1 MRYSFKVP
9 RRPVKGVIRS
19 KRSIVLAAAVLGAAV
34 AAAVALADTW
44 TSTVENDSNAHLR
57 IVYTYANNFDSGWH
71 FHPGVAIVQVTKGSL
86 TVTSASDCKPKTV
99 SAGETSIEVPYVPVR
114 AVGLGETAWTTT
126 FVLANSA
133 PPTTPVSAAPCP

>member
-1 MRYSFKVP
+1 MRGFLVN
-9 RRPVKGVIRS
+9 R
-19 KRSIVLAAAVLGAAV
+19 KRFVFLVVTAMIAAVF
-34 AAAVALADTW
+34 AAVALADTW

-71 FHPGVAIVQVTKGSL
+71 FHPGVAIVQVTKGAL
-86 TVTSASDCKPKTV
+86 TVTQASDCKPKTV

-114 AVGLGETAWTTT
+114 ATSVGEVAWTTT

-133 PPTTPVSAAPCP
+133 SPTTPVSASPCP

>member
-1 MRYSFKVP
+1 MRGFLVN
-9 RRPVKGVIRS
+9 R
-19 KRSIVLAAAVLGAAV
+19 KRFVFLAVAGMIAAVF
-34 AAAVALADTW
+34 AAVALADTW

-57 IVYTYANNFDSGWH
+57 IVYTYANYFDSGWH

-86 TVTSASDCKPKTV
+86 TVTQATDCKPKTV

-114 AVGLGETAWTTT
+114 ATSVGEAAWTTT

-133 PPTTPVSAAPCP
+133 PPTTPVTGSPCP